1 MASKQQIGYTKTV
14 QVCVIESVL
23 CSVIEIYL
31 FIYAFLSSN
40 LYTFVYYMFFQRNT
54 LIILV
59 DLWVILLFGD
69 EDKHQNNPL
78 VDVL

>member
-1 MASKQQIGYTKTV
+1 MASKQQNGYTETV

-40 LYTFVYYMFFQRNT
+40 LYTFVYLMFFQRNT

-59 DLWVILLFGD
+59 DFLSIFLLGD
-69 EDKHQNNPL
+69 EDKCQNHPL